1 MLDELIKIMNFDGN
15 NPEIQ
20 AYIEALQD
28 TDLTEQQEEFVYEI
42 ASYAFE
48 IGKYE
53 G

>member
-1 MLDELIKIMNFDGN
+1 MLDELIKIMNYDNN

-20 AYIEALQD
+20 SYIEMLQD
-28 TDLTEQQEEFVYEI
+28 TEITPQQEEIVYEI
-42 ASYAFE
+42 ATFAFE